1 MKKET
6 GGCMKKIGTV
16 FMATLLILDG
26 MFGETNIQ
34 AATFEQLEQKE
45 EQNRVYS
52 METVDDTVEST
63 SSPMATAETVESTSS
78 PMAIEVTTGSSV
90 STEKPGENVPTD
102 PDGEKGDGTDKPGR
116 TELPSCMV
124 TPAVSSR
131 PSATRMPTPEST
143 AEATKEPIVSSEP
156 TQKVPQETESPVATM
171 APNITKMP
179 INTQGPIITKVPE
192 KTMKPGPETASP
204 TMKPIGTNIT
214 TGSGVTATS
223 KPVDINAG
231 EHTQTPTST
240 ALPNPDNS
248 SVDDVIYCSVHY
260 KLNGGTNAAGNPS
273 KVYATGASYCLQ
285 DPKKKGYSF
294 EGWYLEGSFKHRV
307 YYVEPNGA
315 SSVTYYA
322 KWKIVTVAKAKIV
335 SAKRL
340 KNKKIRVKVGNCSG
354 ADGYEY
360 VYSLTPT
367 MAKKSLV
374 RSVKNPKDLTKLKK
388 KAKYYIKVRCYK
400 YDSWGRKIYGS
411 YSKVV
416 KCK

>member
-90 STEKPGENVPTD
+90 STEEPGQDNPGESE
-102 PDGEKGDGTDKPGR
+102 GEKGDISAEPGKS
-116 TELPSCMV
+116 EPPSCVV
-124 TPAVSSR
+124 TPVASSI
-131 PSATRMPTPEST
+131 PSATRMPAPEST
-143 AEATKEPIVSSEP
+143 AKATKEPVTSPEE
-156 TQKVPQETESPVATM
+156 TQKVPQETESPAETM

-179 INTQGPIITKVPE
+179 ISTQAPIITKAPE
-192 KTMKPGPETASP
+192 KTMKPGLATVSP

-240 ALPNPDNS
+240 ALPNPDNG
-248 SVDDVIYCSVHY
+248 SVDDVVYCSVHY
-260 KLNGGTNAAGNPS
+260 KLNGGTNAEGNPS

-285 DPKKKGYSF
+285 DPKRKGYSF

-307 YYVEPNGA
+307 YYVEPNGET
-315 SSVTYYA
+315 SVTYYA

-354 ADGYEY
+354 VDGYEY

>member
-1 MKKET
+1 MKKKT

-34 AATFEQLEQKE
+34 AATFEQLEQTE
-45 EQNRVYS
+45 GQNRIYS
-52 METVDDTVEST
+52 LQTDNDLGDVVEST
-63 SSPMATAETVESTSS
+63 SGPAAT
-78 PMAIEVTTGSSV
+78 EVASGGSV
-90 STEKPGENVPTD
+90 STDKPEQEGPVEPENGNGEGV
-102 PDGEKGDGTDKPGR
+102 DKPGW
-116 TELPSCMV
+116 TDIPSCAA
-124 TPAVSSR
+124 TPPVSSK
-131 PSATRMPTPEST
+131 PIATRMPTQKPEAT
-143 AEATKEPIVSSEP
+143 MATVPTKEPVVSPEA
-156 TQKVPQETESPVATM
+156 TQGVPEKSESPAVTL
-171 APNITKMP
+171 APNVTKMP
-179 INTQGPIITKVPE
+179 ISTQAPIITKEPE
-192 KTMKPGPETASP
+192 KTMKPIQVTASP
-204 TMKPIGTNIT
+204 TVKPIVTNIT
-214 TGSGVTATS
+214 TGSGVTATT
-223 KPVDINAG
+223 KPADNTTD
-231 EHTQTPTST
+231 EHTQAPAST
-240 ALPNPDNS
+240 GRPDPDNG
-248 SVDDVIYCSVHY
+248 SVDNVVYCSVHY
-260 KLNGGTNAAGNPS
+260 QLNGGTNAAGNPS
-273 KVYATGASYCLQ
+273 KVYATGASYCLK

-294 EGWYLEGSFKHRV
+294 EGWYLESSFKHRV

-322 KWKIVTVAKAKIV
+322 KWKTVTVAKAKIV

-340 KNKKIRVKVGNCSG
+340 KSGKIRVKVGNCSG

-374 RSVKNPKDLTKLKK
+374 RSAKNPKDLTKLKK
-388 KAKYYIKVRCYK
+388 KARYYIKVRCYK